1 MITLRENFT
10 VTAHTGCM
18 NTEVNTIES
27 IEKGFDAGADIA
39 EIDIRFDSA
48 GEPILTHNTLSLDE
62 EKSAVKLSEAFDFI
76 RQYPDK
82 KVNLDIKETKNLI
95 RIQSLAYEKDV
106 IKQIFFTGVEEA
118 FVDAVRKSCPD
129 ISYYLNCRIPNIFSF
144 TSLYIDKWLKKTAA
158 AGAVGINLT
167 KSNCSKKLIRA
178 FHKKKMLV
186 SVWTITDEKTAVKY
200 LKMQPDNITCKNPHE
215 VIKLKGKY

>member
-1 MITLRENFT
+1 MTLRENFT

-18 NTEVNTIES
+18 NTKANTIDS
-27 IEKGFDAGADIA
+27 IEKGFLSGADIV
-39 EIDIRFDSA
+39 EIDIRFDSS
-48 GEPILTHNTLSLDE
+48 GEPILTHNILSSGE
-62 EKSAVKLSEAFDFI
+62 EKKAVKLSEAFDFI

-82 KVNLDIKETKNLI
+82 KVNLDIKEIKNLN
-95 RIQSLAYEKDV
+95 RIQSLAYEKGV
-106 IKQIFFTGVEEA
+106 INQIFFTGVEEA
-118 FVDAVRKSCPD
+118 FVDAVRKNCPD

-144 TSLYIDKWLKKTAA
+144 TSLYIDKWLKKTTA

-167 KSNCSKKLIRA
+167 KSNCSKKLIKA
-178 FHKKKMLV
+178 FHKKNLLV
-186 SVWTITDEKTAVKY
+186 SVWTITDVNTAEKY